1 MTYKTLKWIGVALGI
16 LGFGLNFVSDA
27 VNEKMTEK
35 QIEEEVT
42 KQLHGESGRTAK

>member
-1 MTYKTLKWIGVALGI
+1 MSYKMLKWIGVALGV
-16 LGFGLNFVSDA
+16 LGLGLNFVSDA

-42 KQLHGESGRTAK
+42 KQLHGESGRTAE